1 MRWQVKARLGLA
13 AVLIAAWWISINVAW
28 VQVGSNQQLTGG
40 ELAGWLNLVP
50 AIALAALFIA
60 GYGRLTKVL
69 GVFAAMVVVYS
80 ALVTLTYD
88 WVENQAVTDILEQI
102 SGVMNAD
109 QHQAGVTLVSLPAV
123 LISGV
128 TGIAAATSALTAV
141 FSKGKTRRT
150 RTAEPE
156 VEILDNR
163 ALWDEQ
169 S

>member
-1 MRWQVKARLGLA
+1 MGLA
-13 AVLIAAWWISINVAW
+13 AILIAAWWISINVAW
-28 VQVGSNQQLTGG
+28 VEVGSNQQLTGG

-102 SGVMNAD
+102 
-109 QHQAGVTLVSLPAV
+109 
-123 LISGV
+123 
-128 TGIAAATSALTAV
+128 
-141 FSKGKTRRT
+141 
-150 RTAEPE
+150 
-156 VEILDNR
+156 
-163 ALWDEQ
+163 
-169 S
+169 